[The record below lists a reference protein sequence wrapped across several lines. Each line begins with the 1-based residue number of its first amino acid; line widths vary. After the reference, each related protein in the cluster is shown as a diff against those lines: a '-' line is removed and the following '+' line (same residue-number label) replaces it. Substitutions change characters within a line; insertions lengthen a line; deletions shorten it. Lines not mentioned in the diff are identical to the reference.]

1 MAFTG
6 VIPSKTLP
14 ESVEGI
20 YFFPYTWFRYGIHH
34 NLLEISDLRK
44 FSQSLQ
50 GSVISY
56 VESWLAQNY
65 PDQVD
70 VDYRAIDKGG
80 HVADMWLLFKPGQSE
95 VNMYYILN
103 KSKAVQIS
111 APTTK
116 SGSVYVCSL
125 ETLKSLNINDQK
137 TVNNSI
143 IQQFAGCGVTMKD
156 SVWFFDADKIF
167 RFD

>member
-6 VIPSKTLP
+6 VTSIKTLP
-14 ESVEGI
+14 KSVEGI
-20 YFFPYTWFRYGIHH
+20 YFFPYSWFRYGIHH
-34 NLLEISDLRK
+34 KFLEISDLKK

-56 VESWLAQNY
+56 VESWLAQNHPEQISSNY
-65 PDQVD
+65 Q
-70 VDYRAIDKGG
+70 AISDDG
-80 HVADMWLLFKPGQSE
+80 HAADIWLLFKPGQSE
-95 VNMYYILN
+95 VSVCFVLN
-103 KSKAVQIS
+103 NGKTTKID

-125 ETLKSLNINDQK
+125 DTLKSFSINDQK

-156 SVWFFDADKIF
+156 SVWFFDEDKIF

>member
-6 VIPSKTLP
+6 VTPIKTLP

-20 YFFPYTWFRYGIHH
+20 YFFPYSWFRYGIH
-34 NLLEISDLRK
+34 NEYLEISDLRK
-44 FSQSLQ
+44 FSSSLQ
-50 GSVISY
+50 GSVISF
-56 VESWLAQNY
+56 VESWLAKAY
-65 PDQVD
+65 PNKIDTSYRIIGKNERTAD
-70 VDYRAIDKGG
+70 VW
-80 HVADMWLLFKPGQSE
+80 VLFKPGQSE
-95 VNMYYILN
+95 VNICYVVSGSDI
-103 KSKAVQIS
+103 KQID

-125 ETLKSLNINDQK
+125 ETLDKLNINDQK

-167 RFD
+167 RFK